1 MLSNVDS
8 LFINSK
14 SNIESREIVP
24 LDSDSD
30 KVVSVIKS
38 IVRDWTDLGFTEREQ
53 CYTPCINEILKH
65 FDAANMQKNQFKVL
79 VPGAGLGRLV
89 YEISLRGFFC
99 EGNEFSLF
107 MLIASNFVLNR
118 CLMDNQFEM

>member
-1 MLSNVDS
+1 MLANVEN

-14 SNIESREIVP
+14 SNIEPKELVLP
-24 LDSDSD
+24 LDPDSD
-30 KVVSVIKS
+30 KVIITIKQ
-38 IVRDWTDLGFTEREQ
+38 IVRDWADSGAKERDQ
-53 CYTPCINEILKH
+53 CYKPILEELEQY
-65 FDAANMQKNQFKVL
+65 FPIREKNQFKVL

-89 YEISLRGFFC
+89 YEIALRGFFC